1 MEYQILTEKRKKP
14 SDPKVAELLVV
25 TRRKCCLCY
34 FLENDHRRKK
44 VQIAHIDQKRNNS
57 DASNLVPLCLDH
69 HDEFDSV
76 TRQSKNI
83 TMHELK
89 MYKEML
95 IQELSKD
102 ELKEDEIKVTHK
114 NLPDLSSAIFYDY
127 GKLYFDICIDL
138 FNADP
143 VGINFGDNL
152 DEYTPEVHDII
163 ARLQDNPDNV
173 STEVICE
180 EVFFKWFSEDIAKD
194 FDFSDVAKSI
204 ELKWEQFVEANNVY
218 E

>member
-1 MEYQILTEKRKKP
+1 MIIEE
-14 SDPKVAELLVV
+14 
-25 TRRKCCLCY
+25 
-34 FLENDHRRKK
+34 KK

-57 DASNLVPLCLDH
+57 DISNLVPLCLDH

-83 TMHELK
+83 TKHELK

-95 IQELSKD
+95 IKELSKD
-102 ELKEDEIKVTHK
+102 EHKEDEIKVTQQR
-114 NLPDLSSAIFYDY
+114 LPDLSSAIFYDY
-127 GKLYFDICIDL
+127 GRLYFDICIEL
-138 FNADP
+138 FDAVP
-143 VGINFGDNL
+143 VGINFGNNL

-163 ARLQDNPDNV
+163 ARLQDNPDNI
-173 STEVICE
+173 SIEVICE
-180 EVFFKWFSEDIAKD
+180 EVFSKWFSEDIAKD

-204 ELKWEQFVEANNVY
+204 ELSWERFVETNNVY